1 MAVSTLQ
8 TAQPA
13 LGTVSRQPQT
23 TAQPAGANVPFS
35 RMSRQ
40 MQILGPVSSGLTFG
54 SLFTPPI
61 KPAGGYIRY
70 YPLYI
75 AATGGNGGTTAAV
88 ASADAPYNV
97 VQNIFLRDPFGQPI
111 MQADGYSLFLIDL
124 YGGQSGFFGFGNNNG
139 TLPSFSAVATSG
151 NFQFRLHLPLEL
163 DSSGYCSLPAMNSAS
178 QPSIW
183 VQTNPNTVVYTTSP
197 APTLP
202 TLTFQLDEEFWA
214 APVDNPQFAPP
225 DVGSSAQWSVT
236 KAPTGIA
243 SNQFQRIVLPRVG
256 TYTNTLILVLR
267 DSTGARID
275 GYPASDLSLW
285 VDGVPHLYENFAE
298 RADKMFAAFG
308 VTRPTGVC
316 VYTFRNSVQTA
327 VSTADTY
334 DLVLPTSPATLL
346 EEVGTWGGG
355 TGTPFQGGQGAITN
369 APAQL
374 YQITGEL
381 FPLGGIPYTHLAQ

>member
-23 TAQPAGANVPFS
+23 TAQAQSASSPFT

-40 MQILGPVSSGLTFG
+40 MQILGPVTAGLTFG
-54 SLFTPPI
+54 SLFTPPV
-61 KPAGGYIRY
+61 KPVGGYVRF

-75 AATGGNGGTTAAV
+75 TASGGTGVAAV

-111 MQADGYSLFLIDL
+111 IQADGYSLYLIDL
-124 YGGQSGFFGFGNNNG
+124 YGGQSGVFGFGNNAA

-151 NFQFRLHLPLEL
+151 NFVLRLHLPLEL
-163 DSSGYCSLPAMNSAS
+163 DSSGYCSLPAMNAAS
-178 QPSIW
+178 QPTMFC
-183 VQTNPNTVVYTTSP
+183 QLNTTNVVYSTLPTG
-197 APTLP
+197 APTL
-202 TLTFQLDEEFWA
+202 TLQMDEEFWA
-214 APVDNPQFAPP
+214 APVDNPQYAPP

-236 KAPTGIA
+236 KAPTSIA
-243 SNQFQRIVLPRVG
+243 ASQFQRLVLPRVG
-256 TYTNTLILVLR
+256 TYTNTLILVYR
-267 DSTGARID
+267 DAAGARQD
-275 GYPASDLSLW
+275 NFPATDLSLW
-285 VDGVPHLYENFAE
+285 IDGVPHLYESFLE
-298 RADKMFAAFG
+298 RQDKMYTAFG
-308 VTRPTGVC
+308 VTRPQGVI
-316 VYTFRNSVQTA
+316 VYTFRNSIQTF

-346 EEVGTWGGG
+346 ELVGTWGAVSTFPG
-355 TGTPFQGGQGAITN
+355 
-369 APAQL
+369 QL

-381 FPLGGIPYTHLAQ
+381 YPLGGIPYTHLAQ

>member
-1 MAVSTLQ
+1 MGVSTLQ

-23 TAQPAGANVPFS
+23 TSAPASGNVPFT
-35 RMSRQ
+35 RMSRM
-40 MQILGPVSSGLTFG
+40 MQILGPVSAGLTFG
-54 SLFTPPI
+54 TLFTPPI
-61 KPAGGYIRY
+61 KPVGGYVRF
-70 YPLYI
+70 YPIYI
-75 AATGGNGGTTAAV
+75 TASGGTGTVAV
-88 ASADAPYNV
+88 ASADAPYNT

-111 MQADGYSLFLIDL
+111 IQADGYSLSLIAM
-124 YGGQSGFFGFGNNNG
+124 YGGQCGMLSFGNN
-139 TLPSFSAVATSG
+139 TAALPSFSAVATNG
-151 NFQFRLHLPLEL
+151 NFTYRCYLPLEL
-163 DSSGYCSLPAMNSAS
+163 DSSGYCSLPAMNAAS

-183 VQTNPNTVVYTTSP
+183 VQTNPSTVVYST
-197 APTLP
+197 APTTVP
-202 TLTFQLDEEFWA
+202 TLTIQLDEEFWA
-214 APVDNPQFAPP
+214 APIDNPQFAPP

-243 SNQFQRIVLPRVG
+243 ASQFQRLVLPRVG

-267 DSTGARID
+267 DSTGARVD
-275 GYPASDLSLW
+275 FYPPTDLSLW
-285 VDGVPHLYENFAE
+285 VDGVPHLYETFLE
-298 RADKMFAAFG
+298 RQDKMYAQFG
-308 VTRPTGVC
+308 VARPSGVI

-346 EEVGTWGGG
+346 ESVGTWG
-355 TGTPFQGGQGAITN
+355 AITN
-369 APAQL
+369 VPAQL

>member
-1 MAVSTLQ
+1 MGVSTLQ

-23 TAQPAGANVPFS
+23 TAMPASGSVPFT

-40 MQILGPVSSGLTFG
+40 MQILGPVSAGLQFG
-54 SLFTPPI
+54 TLFTPPI
-61 KPAGGYIRY
+61 KPAGGYIRF
-70 YPLYI
+70 YPLYVT
-75 AATGGNGGTTAAV
+75 ATGGTGTVAV
-88 ASADAPYNV
+88 ASADAPYNTI
-97 VQNIFLRDPFGQPI
+97 QNVFLRDPFGQPI
-111 MQADGYSLFLIDL
+111 IQADGYSLFLIDL
-124 YGGQSGFFGFGNNNG
+124 YGGQSGMLNVGNN
-139 TLPSFSAVATSG
+139 TAALPSFSAVATNG
-151 NFQFRLHLPLEL
+151 NFTVRFHLPLEL
-163 DSSGYCSLPAMNSAS
+163 DSSGYCSLPAMNAAS

-183 VQTNPNTVVYTTSP
+183 VQLNPSSVVYTTP
-197 APTLP
+197 PTTVPTLQ
-202 TLTFQLDEEFWA
+202 LQLDEEFWA
-214 APVDNPQFAPP
+214 APVDNPQYAPP

-243 SNQFQRIVLPRVG
+243 ASQFQRVVLPRVG

-275 GYPASDLSLW
+275 SFPSTDLSLW
-285 VDGVPHLYENFAE
+285 VDGVPHLYETFLE
-298 RADKMFAAFG
+298 RQDKMWTAFG
-308 VTRPTGVC
+308 VTRPTGVI

-334 DLVLPTSPATLL
+334 DLILPTSPATLL
-346 EEVGTWGGG
+346 EAVGTWG
-355 TGTPFQGGQGAITN
+355 AISN

>member
-1 MAVSTLQ
+1 MGVSTLQ

-23 TAQPAGANVPFS
+23 TAAPASAGVPFT

-40 MQILGPVSSGLTFG
+40 MQILGPVSAGLTFG
-54 SLFTPPI
+54 TLFTPPI
-61 KPAGGYIRY
+61 KPAGGYIRF
-70 YPLYI
+70 YPLYVT
-75 AATGGNGGTTAAV
+75 ASGGSGSGTNAV

-97 VQNIFLRDPFGQPI
+97 IQNVFLRDPFGQPI
-111 MQADGYSLFLIDL
+111 IQADGYSLFLIDL
-124 YGGQSGFFGFGNNNG
+124 YGGQSGMLNFGNNAA
-139 TLPSFSAVATSG
+139 TLPSFSAVAISG
-151 NFQFRLHLPLEL
+151 NFNLRFHLPLEL
-163 DSSGYCSLPAMNSAS
+163 DSSGYCSLPAMNAAS

-183 VQTNPNTVVYTTSP
+183 VQLNPANVVYTTQP

-202 TLTFQLDEEFWA
+202 TLQLQLDEEFWA

-243 SNQFQRIVLPRVG
+243 STQFQRVVLPRVG

-275 GYPASDLSLW
+275 AYPSTDLSLW
-285 VDGVPHLYENFAE
+285 VDGVPHLYETFNE
-298 RADKMFAAFG
+298 RQDKMYTAFG
-308 VTRPTGVC
+308 VTRPTGVI

-334 DLVLPTSPATLL
+334 DLILPTSPATLL
-346 EEVGTWGGG
+346 EEVGTWG
-355 TGTPFQGGQGAITN
+355 TISN

>member
-1 MAVSTLQ
+1 MGVSTLQ

-23 TAQPAGANVPFS
+23 TATPASAGVPFT

-40 MQILGPVSSGLTFG
+40 MQILGPVSAGLTFG
-54 SLFTPPI
+54 TLFTPPI
-61 KPAGGYIRY
+61 KPAGGYIRF
-70 YPLYI
+70 YPLYVT
-75 AATGGNGGTTAAV
+75 ASGGSGSGTNAV

-97 VQNIFLRDPFGQPI
+97 IQNVFLRDPFGQPI
-111 MQADGYSLFLIDL
+111 IQADGYSLYLIDL
-124 YGGQSGFFGFGNNNG
+124 YGGQSGMLNFGNNAA
-139 TLPSFSAVATSG
+139 TLPSFSNVAVSG
-151 NFQFRLHLPLEL
+151 NFNLRFHLPLEL
-163 DSSGYCSLPAMNSAS
+163 DSSGYCSLPAMNAAS

-183 VQTNPNTVVYTTSP
+183 VQLNPATVVYTTSP

-202 TLTFQLDEEFWA
+202 TLQLQLDEEFWA

-243 SNQFQRIVLPRVG
+243 ANQFQRVVLPRVG

-275 GYPASDLSLW
+275 AFPSTDLALW
-285 VDGVPHLYENFAE
+285 VDGVPHLYETFNE
-298 RADKMFAAFG
+298 RQDKMYTAFG
-308 VTRPTGVC
+308 VTRPTGVV

-334 DLVLPTSPATLL
+334 DLILPTSPATLL
-346 EEVGTWGGG
+346 EEVGTWG
-355 TGTPFQGGQGAITN
+355 TISN

>member
-8 TAQPA
+8 TAQPS

-23 TAQPAGANVPFS
+23 TAQPAGGNVPFA

-40 MQILGPVSSGLTFG
+40 MQILGPVSSGQTFG
-54 SLFTPPI
+54 SLFTPQI

-75 AATGGNGGTTAAV
+75 AATGGSGTTAV
-88 ASADAPYNV
+88 ASADAPWNAI
-97 VQNIFLRDPFGQPI
+97 QNIFLRDPFGQPI
-111 MQADGYSLFLIDL
+111 IQADGFSLYLVDL
-124 YGGQSGFFGFGNNNG
+124 YGGQSGMFGFGNNDG
-139 TLPSFSAVATSG
+139 TLPSFVAPLSTG
-151 NFQFRLHLPLEL
+151 NFQFRIHLPLEL
-163 DSSGYCSLPAMNSAS
+163 DSSGYCSLPAMNAAS

-183 VQTNPNTVVYTTSP
+183 VQTNPSTVVYSTAP
-197 APTLP
+197 ATVP
-202 TLTFQLDEEFWA
+202 TLTLELDEEFWA

-275 GYPASDLSLW
+275 GYPSTDLSLW

-298 RADKMFAAFG
+298 RADKMFAQFG
-308 VTRPTGVC
+308 VSRPAGVV
-316 VYTFRNSVQTA
+316 VYTFRNSVQTV

-334 DLVLPTSPATLL
+334 DLILPTSPATLL
-346 EEVGTWGGG
+346 EEVGTWGSG
-355 TGTPFQGGQGAITN
+355 TGLAFQGGQGAIVN

>member
-23 TAQPAGANVPFS
+23 TAEPASGNVPFT

-40 MQILGPVSSGLTFG
+40 MQILGPVSAGLSFG

-70 YPLYI
+70 YPLYVT
-75 AATGGNGGTTAAV
+75 ATGGTGTVAV
-88 ASADAPYNV
+88 ASADAPWNV
-97 VQNIFLRDPFGQPI
+97 LQNVFLRDPFGQPI
-111 MQADGYSLFLIDL
+111 IQADGYSLYLIDL
-124 YGGQSGFFGFGNNNG
+124 YGGQSGMLGFGNQSTAN
-139 TLPSFSAVATSG
+139 PSYQSVQTSG
-151 NFQFRLHLPLEL
+151 NFSCRFHLPLEL
-163 DSSGYCSLPAMNSAS
+163 DSSGYCSLPAMNAAS

-183 VQTNPNTVVYTTSP
+183 VQVNPSTVVYSTPPTTI
-197 APTLP
+197 PTLQ
-202 TLTFQLDEEFWA
+202 LQLDEEFWA
-214 APVDNPQFAPP
+214 APVDNPQYAPP

-243 SNQFQRIVLPRVG
+243 SAQFQRLVLPRVG

-275 GYPASDLSLW
+275 AFPATDLSLW
-285 VDGVPHLYENFAE
+285 VDGVPHLYETFNE
-298 RADKMFAAFG
+298 RQDKMYAQFG
-308 VTRPTGVC
+308 VTRPTGVI

-334 DLVLPTSPATLL
+334 DLILPTSPATLL
-346 EEVGTWGGG
+346 EAVGTWG
-355 TGTPFQGGQGAITN
+355 TITN

-381 FPLGGIPYTHLAQ
+381 YPLGGIPYTHLAQ

>member
-23 TAQPAGANVPFS
+23 TAQPAGAGAPFT

-40 MQILGPVSSGLTFG
+40 MQILGPFSAGNPFG

-61 KPAGGYIRY
+61 KPVGGYVRY

-75 AATGGNGGTTAAV
+75 TASGGSASGGSAV
-88 ASADAPYNV
+88 AAADAPYNV
-97 VQNIFLRDPFGQPI
+97 VQNLFLRDPFGQPI
-111 MQADGYSLFLIDL
+111 IQADGYSLYLMDL
-124 YGGQSGFFGFGNNNG
+124 YGGQSGVFGFGNQTPN
-139 TLPSFSAVATSG
+139 LPSFQAVQATG
-151 NFQFRLHLPLEL
+151 NFVVKFHIPFEM
-163 DSSGYCSLPAMNSAS
+163 DSSGYCALPAMNAAS

-183 VQTNPNTVVYTTSP
+183 VQCNPSSTVY
-197 APTLP
+197 ATLPGTVP

-243 SNQFQRIVLPRVG
+243 ANQFQRVVLPRVG
-256 TYTNTLILVLR
+256 ALTTTLITILR

-275 GYPASDLSLW
+275 GYPATDLQLW
-285 VDGVPHLYENFAE
+285 VDGVPHLFEAFGE
-298 RADKMFAAFG
+298 RADKMYAQFG
-308 VTRPTGVC
+308 VARPTGVC
-316 VYTFRNSVQTA
+316 VYTFRNSVQTF

-334 DLVLPTSPATLL
+334 DVILPTSPATLL
-346 EEVGTWGGG
+346 EIGGTWGSGSG
-355 TGTPFQGGQGAITN
+355 VAGITGGQGAIAN
-369 APAQL
+369 VPAQL
-374 YQITGEL
+374 YQLTQEL
-381 FPLGGIPYTHLAQ
+381 YPFGGIPYTHLAQ

>member
-23 TAQPAGANVPFS
+23 TAQPAGAGAPFT

-40 MQILGPVSSGLTFG
+40 MQILGPVSAGNAFG
-54 SLFTPPI
+54 TLFTPQI
-61 KPAGGYIRY
+61 KPVGGYVRY

-75 AATGGNGGTTAAV
+75 QASGGSGATTAAV
-88 ASADAPYNV
+88 ASADAPWNV
-97 VQNIFLRDPFGQPI
+97 IQNLFLRDPFGQPI
-111 MQADGYSLFLIDL
+111 IQADGYSLYLIDL
-124 YGGQSGFFGFGNNNG
+124 YGGQSGMLQFGNQSTAN
-139 TLPSFSAVATSG
+139 PSFQNVQTSG
-151 NFQFRLHLPLEL
+151 NFFVRFHLPFEL
-163 DSSGYCSLPAMNSAS
+163 DSSGYCSLPAMNAAS

-183 VQTNPNTVVYTTSP
+183 VQTNPQTVVYSTVPVPTV
-197 APTLP
+197 PTLQ
-202 TLTFQLDEEFWA
+202 FQLDEEFWA

-243 SNQFQRIVLPRVG
+243 AAQFQRIVLPRVG
-256 TYTNTLILVLR
+256 ALTNTLILILR

-275 GYPASDLSLW
+275 GWPATDLSLW
-285 VDGVPHLYENFAE
+285 VDGVPHLYETFAE
-298 RADKMFAAFG
+298 RVDKMWAQFG
-308 VTRPTGVC
+308 VTRPTGVI
-316 VYTFRNSVQTA
+316 VYTFRNSVQTS

-334 DLVLPTSPATLL
+334 DLILPTSPATLL
-346 EEVGTWGGG
+346 EIVGTWG
-355 TGTPFQGGQGAITN
+355 TATTQGGVSTTTISN

-374 YQITGEL
+374 FQLTGEL
-381 FPLGGIPYTHLAQ
+381 YPLGGIPYTHLAQ

>member
-23 TAQPAGANVPFS
+23 TAQPAGGNVPFS

-40 MQILGPVSSGLTFG
+40 MQILGPVSSGLPFG
-54 SLFTPPI
+54 SLFTPQI

-75 AATGGNGGTTAAV
+75 AATGGTGVVAV
-88 ASADAPYNV
+88 ASADAPYNAI
-97 VQNIFLRDPFGQPI
+97 QNIFLRDPFGQPI
-111 MQADGYSLFLIDL
+111 LQADGYSLYLIDL
-124 YGGQSGFFGFGNNNG
+124 YGGQSGFFGFGNNDA
-139 TLPSFSAVATSG
+139 TLPSFVAVATSG
-151 NFQFRLHLPLEL
+151 NFQFRIHLPLEL

-183 VQTNPNTVVYTTSP
+183 VQTNPSTVVYST
-197 APTLP
+197 APTTVP
-202 TLTFQLDEEFWA
+202 TLTMQLDEEFWA

-267 DSTGARID
+267 DSTGARVD
-275 GYPASDLSLW
+275 GFPSSDISLW

-298 RADKMFAAFG
+298 RADKMYAAFG
-308 VTRPTGVC
+308 VVRPTGVV

-334 DLVLPTSPATLL
+334 DLILPTSPATLL
-346 EEVGTWGGG
+346 EEVGTWGSG
-355 TGTPFQGGQGAITN
+355 TGLPFQGGQVAIAN

>member
-23 TAQPAGANVPFS
+23 TAEPTAGNAPFA

-40 MQILGPVSSGLTFG
+40 MQILGPVSAGLPFG

-75 AATGGNGGTTAAV
+75 TATGGTGTVAV
-88 ASADAPYNV
+88 ASADAPYNAI
-97 VQNIFLRDPFGQPI
+97 QNVFLRDPFGQPI
-111 MQADGYSLFLIDL
+111 IQADGYSLFLIDL
-124 YGGQSGFFGFGNNNG
+124 YGGQSGVFGFGNNTA
-139 TLPSFSAVATSG
+139 TLPSFQSVQTNG
-151 NFQFRLHLPLEL
+151 NFSFRTHLPLEL
-163 DSSGYCSLPAMNSAS
+163 DSSGYCSLPAMNAAS

-183 VQTNPNTVVYTTSP
+183 VQLNPSSVVYTTP
-197 APTLP
+197 PTTVPTLQ
-202 TLTFQLDEEFWA
+202 LQLDEEFWA

-243 SNQFQRIVLPRVG
+243 ANQFQRIVLPRVG

-267 DSTGARID
+267 DANGVRQDNYPST
-275 GYPASDLSLW
+275 DLSLW
-285 VDGVPHLYENFAE
+285 VDGVPHLYETFNE
-298 RADKMFAAFG
+298 RQDKMFAQFG
-308 VTRPTGVC
+308 VTRPTGVV
-316 VYTFRNSVQTA
+316 VYTFRNSVQTF

-334 DLVLPTSPATLL
+334 DLLLPTSPATLL
-346 EEVGTWGGG
+346 ELVGTWGNIS
-355 TGTPFQGGQGAITN
+355 A

-374 YQITGEL
+374 YQVTGEL

>member
-1 MAVSTLQ
+1 MGVSTLQ

-23 TAQPAGANVPFS
+23 TATPATAGVPFT

-40 MQILGPVSSGLTFG
+40 MQILGPVSAGLTFG
-54 SLFTPPI
+54 TLFTPPI
-61 KPAGGYIRY
+61 KPAGGYIRF
-70 YPLYI
+70 YPLYVT
-75 AATGGNGGTTAAV
+75 ASGGAGGGTAAV
-88 ASADAPYNV
+88 ASADAPYNIL
-97 VQNIFLRDPFGQPI
+97 QNVFLRDPFGQPI
-111 MQADGYSLFLIDL
+111 IQADGYSLFLIDL
-124 YGGQSGFFGFGNNNG
+124 YGGQSGMLSFGNNTA
-139 TLPSFSAVATSG
+139 TLPSFSNVAVSG
-151 NFQFRLHLPLEL
+151 NFNVRFHLPLEL
-163 DSSGYCSLPAMNSAS
+163 DSSGYCSLPAMNAAS

-183 VQTNPNTVVYTTSP
+183 VQLNPNTVVYTTSP

-202 TLTFQLDEEFWA
+202 TLQLQLDEEFWA

-243 SNQFQRIVLPRVG
+243 ASQFQRVVLPRVG

-275 GYPASDLSLW
+275 AYPSTDLSLW
-285 VDGVPHLYENFAE
+285 VDGVPHLYETFNE
-298 RADKMFAAFG
+298 RVDKMWTAFG
-308 VTRPTGVC
+308 VTRPTGVI

-334 DLVLPTSPATLL
+334 DLILPTSPATLL
-346 EEVGTWGGG
+346 EEVGTWG
-355 TGTPFQGGQGAITN
+355 TISN

-374 YQITGEL
+374 YQVTGEL

>member
-23 TAQPAGANVPFS
+23 TATPAAGNVPFS

-40 MQILGPVSSGLTFG
+40 MQILGPVSAGLAFG
-54 SLFTPPI
+54 TLFTPPI
-61 KPAGGYIRY
+61 KPAGGYIRF
-70 YPLYI
+70 YPLYVT
-75 AATGGNGGTTAAV
+75 ASGGTGVAAV

-97 VQNIFLRDPFGQPI
+97 LQNVFLRDPFGQPI
-111 MQADGYSLFLIDL
+111 IQADGYSLFLIDL
-124 YGGQSGFFGFGNNNG
+124 YGGQSGMLNVGNN
-139 TLPSFSAVATSG
+139 TAALPSFQSVQTNG
-151 NFQFRLHLPLEL
+151 NFNVRFHLPLEL
-163 DSSGYCSLPAMNSAS
+163 DSSGYCSLPAMNAAS

-183 VQTNPNTVVYTTSP
+183 VQLNPTNVVYTTP
-197 APTLP
+197 PTGVPTLQ
-202 TLTFQLDEEFWA
+202 LQLDEEFWA

-243 SNQFQRIVLPRVG
+243 STQFQRVVLPRVG

-275 GYPASDLSLW
+275 AFPSTDLSLW
-285 VDGVPHLYENFAE
+285 VDGVPHLYETFNE
-298 RADKMFAAFG
+298 RQDKMWTAFG
-308 VTRPTGVC
+308 VTRPTGVI

-334 DLVLPTSPATLL
+334 DLILPTSPATLL
-346 EEVGTWGGG
+346 EAVGTWG
-355 TGTPFQGGQGAITN
+355 TISN

>member
-23 TAQPAGANVPFS
+23 TAEPVAGSAPFT
-35 RMSRQ
+35 RMSRK
-40 MQILGPVSSGLTFG
+40 MQILGPVQAGMPFG
-54 SLFTPPI
+54 SLFTPSI
-61 KPAGGYIRY
+61 KPAGGYISY

-75 AATGGNGGTTAAV
+75 TATGGTGTVAV
-88 ASADAPYNV
+88 ASADAPWNTIQNV
-97 VQNIFLRDPFGQPI
+97 FLRDPFGQPI
-111 MQADGYSLFLIDL
+111 IQADGYSLYLIDL
-124 YGGQSGFFGFGNNNG
+124 YGGQSGMLGFGNESKNN
-139 TLPSFSAVATSG
+139 PSFASVATSG
-151 NFQFRLHLPLEL
+151 NFTMRVHLPLQL
-163 DSSGYCSLPAMNSAS
+163 DSSAYCSLPAMNAAS

-183 VQTNPNTVVYTTSP
+183 VQLNPSTVVYST
-197 APTLP
+197 APTTVP
-202 TLTFQLDEEFWA
+202 TLTLQLDEEFWA

-236 KAPTGIA
+236 KAPTSIA
-243 SNQFQRIVLPRVG
+243 SAQFQRLVLPRVG

-275 GYPASDLSLW
+275 SFPATDLSLW
-285 VDGVPHLYENFAE
+285 VDGVPQLYETFLE
-298 RADKMFAAFG
+298 RQDKMWAAFG
-308 VTRPTGVC
+308 VTRPSGVI
-316 VYTFRNSVQTA
+316 VYTFRDSVQTA
-327 VSTADTY
+327 VSTADVY

-346 EEVGTWGGG
+346 ELVGTFGII
-355 TGTPFQGGQGAITN
+355 AN

-381 FPLGGIPYTHLAQ
+381 YPLGGIPYTHLAQ

>member
-23 TAQPAGANVPFS
+23 TAQPAGAGAPFT

-40 MQILGPVSSGLTFG
+40 MQILGPVSAGNAFG
-54 SLFTPPI
+54 TLFTPQI
-61 KPAGGYIRY
+61 KPVGGYVRY

-75 AATGGNGGTTAAV
+75 QATGGVGTPTAAV
-88 ASADAPYNV
+88 ASADAPWNV
-97 VQNIFLRDPFGQPI
+97 IQNLFLRDPFGQPI
-111 MQADGYSLFLIDL
+111 IQADGYSLYLIDL
-124 YGGQSGFFGFGNNNG
+124 YGGQSGMLQFGNQSTVN
-139 TLPSFSAVATSG
+139 PSFQNVQTTG
-151 NFQFRLHLPLEL
+151 NFFVRFHLPFEL
-163 DSSGYCSLPAMNSAS
+163 DSSGYCSLPAMNAAS

-183 VQTNPNTVVYTTSP
+183 VQTNPNTVVYSTPPTTSP
-197 APTLP
+197 TLQ
-202 TLTFQLDEEFWA
+202 FQLDEEFWA

-243 SNQFQRIVLPRVG
+243 AAQFQRIVLPRVG
-256 TYTNTLILVLR
+256 ALTNTLILILR

-275 GYPASDLSLW
+275 GWPATDLSLW
-285 VDGVPHLYENFAE
+285 VDGVPHLYETFAE
-298 RADKMFAAFG
+298 RVDKMWAQFG
-308 VTRPTGVC
+308 VTRPAGVI

-334 DLVLPTSPATLL
+334 DLILPTSPATLL
-346 EEVGTWGGG
+346 EIVGTWG
-355 TGTPFQGGQGAITN
+355 TATTQGGVSTTTITN

-374 YQITGEL
+374 YQLTGEL
-381 FPLGGIPYTHLAQ
+381 YPLGGIPYTHLAQ

>member
-23 TAQPAGANVPFS
+23 TAQPAAGNVPFT

-40 MQILGPVSSGLTFG
+40 MQILGPNSTGQTFG

-75 AATGGNGGTTAAV
+75 AATGGSGATAV
-88 ASADAPYNV
+88 ASADAPWNT

-111 MQADGYSLFLIDL
+111 IQADGYSLYLMDL
-124 YGGQSGFFGFGNNNG
+124 YGGQSGFFGYGNNAG
-139 TLPSFSAVATSG
+139 TLPSYLGVQATG

-183 VQTNPNTVVYTTSP
+183 VQTNPSSVVYSTAP
-197 APTLP
+197 ATVPTLS
-202 TLTFQLDEEFWA
+202 FQLDEEFWA

-256 TYTNTLILVLR
+256 TYINTLILVLR
-267 DSTGARID
+267 DSTGARVD
-275 GYPASDLSLW
+275 GFPSTDISLW
-285 VDGVPHLYENFAE
+285 VDGVPQLYENFAE
-298 RADKMFAAFG
+298 RADKMYAAFG
-308 VTRPTGVC
+308 VTRPTGVV

-334 DLVLPTSPATLL
+334 DLILPSSPATLL
-346 EEVGTWGGG
+346 EEVGTWGSG
-355 TGTPFQGGQGAITN
+355 TGLPYQGGQGAIANT
-369 APAQL
+369 PAQL